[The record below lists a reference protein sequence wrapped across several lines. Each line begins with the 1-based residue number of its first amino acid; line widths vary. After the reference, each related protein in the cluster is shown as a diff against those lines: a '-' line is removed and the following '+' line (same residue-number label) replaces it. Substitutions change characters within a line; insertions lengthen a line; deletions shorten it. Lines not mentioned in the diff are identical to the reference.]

1 MEIDSEVVDKE
12 SNVVVEAMIMA
23 RGQNTA
29 IVADSQYKIRV
40 IDLETG
46 ECRYVLYSNCVHR
59 GYPSMLQ
66 LSYISDHFVNRETFV
81 ACMHGI
87 DFWTGW
93 SPFPRQ

>member
-46 ECRYVLYSNCVHR
+46 ECRYLLCSNCVH
-59 GYPSMLQ
+59 
-66 LSYISDHFVNRETFV
+66 
-81 ACMHGI
+81 
-87 DFWTGW
+87 
-93 SPFPRQ
+93 